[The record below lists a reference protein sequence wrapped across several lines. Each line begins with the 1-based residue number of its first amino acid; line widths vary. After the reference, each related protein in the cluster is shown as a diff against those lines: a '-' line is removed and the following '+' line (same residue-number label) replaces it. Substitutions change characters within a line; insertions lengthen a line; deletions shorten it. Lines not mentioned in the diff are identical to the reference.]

1 MGYKSNVP
9 EHRISKFKETIQEVY
24 EFKQRNKIMETIRKN
39 VRQSTFGVTQGKK
52 NETGEAQR
60 NYGSQ

>member
-1 MGYKSNVP
+1 
-9 EHRISKFKETIQEVY
+9 
-24 EFKQRNKIMETIRKN
+24 METIRKN